1 MRRVRMGPPGAG
13 KGTQARRLAERFEMD
28 HLSSGDIF
36 RAEKASGSDLGVK
49 MAAYMDAGE
58 LVPDDV
64 VVAVMRKAITSST
77 APGGVLLDGFPR
89 TVPQARA
96 LDEQLDEAGEPV
108 DAVVVMTADEDLIVR
123 RLTGRRVCQS
133 CGKIYHVEFMPPAEP
148 GRCDAC
154 GGELIQ
160 RDDDTEEVVR
170 QRLAT
175 YRKQTAPVIDY
186 YRSRDGLRL
195 IRVDGGGEA
204 DEVLAMLVAG
214 LETLQVEG

>member
-1 MRRVRMGPPGAG
+1 MGPPGAG
-13 KGTQARRLAERFEMD
+13 KGTQAKRLAERFEMD

-36 RAEKASGSDLGVK
+36 RAEKASGSELGAK

-58 LVPDDV
+58 LVPDEV

-77 APGGVLLDGFPR
+77 AAGGVLLDGFPR

-96 LDEQLDEAGEPV
+96 LDQQLCEAGEPL
-108 DAVVVMTADEDLIVR
+108 DAVVVMTAEEDLIVR
-123 RLTGRRVCQS
+123 RLTGRRVCSS
-133 CGKIYHVEFMPPAEP
+133 CGTIYHVEFMPPAEP
-148 GRCDAC
+148 RQCDAC

-175 YRKQTAPVIDY
+175 YHEQTAPVIDY
-186 YRSRDGLRL
+186 YGSRDGLRL
-195 IRVDGGGEA
+195 IEVDGGRDAE
-204 DEVLAMLVAG
+204 DVLAALVVD
-214 LETLQVEG
+214 LETIQVEG